1 MYAVIAT
8 GGKQTR
14 VAEGDTVE
22 VELLR
27 SETGEVSFTP
37 VLLVD
42 GSSVLSSPGEL
53 AGATVSGRV
62 VGETKGPKING
73 FTYKSK
79 TRGRRHWGHRQKYS
93 TVEITG
99 ISRG

>member
-1 MYAVIAT
+1 MYAVIST

-14 VAEGDTVE
+14 VAEGDRVD

-27 SETGEVSFTP
+27 SENGEVTFTP
-37 VLLVD
+37 VLVVD
-42 GSSVLSSPGEL
+42 GSSVLATANEL
-53 AGATVSGRV
+53 AGASVSGRI
-62 VGETKGPKING
+62 VGQTKGPKING

-99 ISRG
+99 ITRG

>member
-1 MYAVIAT
+1 MYAVIST

-14 VAEGDTVE
+14 VAEGDRVD

-42 GSSVLSSPGEL
+42 GSSVLATPGEL

>member
-1 MYAVIAT
+1 MYAVIST

-14 VAEGDTVE
+14 VAEGDRVD

-42 GSSVLSSPGEL
+42 GSSVLSKPAEL